1 MFAISKYEMKFEYYT
16 NCIIVCDKI
25 NGQVEAYWLFVVLID
40 TKALSGVDVC
50 VRGKGIVS
58 LFCFARF
65 GSSGYLREFMEIGIS
80 TQDLQW
86 GLSTCGSASWFDGIT
101 SFCSI

>member
-40 TKALSGVDVC
+40 TNVLSVVDAC
-50 VRGKGIVS
+50 AK
-58 LFCFARF
+58 
-65 GSSGYLREFMEIGIS
+65 
-80 TQDLQW
+80 
-86 GLSTCGSASWFDGIT
+86 
-101 SFCSI
+101 